1 MKKQFMTLVACAT
14 MAGSIMP
21 AYADNSAK
29 RLSPQGVK
37 MHAVVKNIAD
47 LLTIPLVGA
56 QVAWLIYYKV
66 LPHTQLPFLPDAVM
80 TVIDGGASVGVGLLA
95 GIAASEATMGLYKLF
110 GFTDAEIAAIRDES
124 WAQKL
129 WILGQA
135 ATIGWAAAAVHAAQQ
150 EEKER
155 KEREKHSTHIIVL

>member
-1 MKKQFMTLVACAT
+1 MKKQFLTFVACAT
-14 MAGSIMP
+14 VAGSVMP
-21 AYADNSAK
+21 AYADNGSK

-56 QVAWLIYYKV
+56 QVAWLVYYKL
-66 LPHTQLPFLPDAVM
+66 LPHTQLPFLPASVM
-80 TVIDGGASVGVGLLA
+80 TVIDGGASAGVGLLA
-95 GIAASEATMGLYKLF
+95 GIAASEAAMSVYKLF
-110 GFTDAEIAAIRDES
+110 GFTDAEISAIRDES

-155 KEREKHSTHIIVL
+155 KEREKHRIHIIAL